1 MWYGDYYDDHWD
13 DDYDEDIVFG
23 WYDGYKKWKA
33 QNASI
38 KKSPYPFLGIHQDAA
53 IGVFLRMRKKKQK
66 NCGDKYKPFLCQLT
80 RYKNFLNKD
89 VFYHAIFF

>member
-38 KKSPYPFLGIHQDAA
+38 KEEPLPIPWHPSRCCDW
-53 IGVFLRMRKKKQK
+53 
-66 NCGDKYKPFLCQLT
+66 CS
-80 RYKNFLNKD
+80 
-89 VFYHAIFF
+89 

>member
-38 KKSPYPFLGIHQDAA
+38 KEEPLPIPWHPSRCCNWCVPEDE
-53 IGVFLRMRKKKQK
+53 KKETEKLW
-66 NCGDKYKPFLCQLT
+66 G
-80 RYKNFLNKD
+80 
-89 VFYHAIFF
+89 